1 VNNFL
6 IQQSAK
12 FFVLLLIAAAF
23 TGCSPSVYYDTPLE
37 FRNPEKYTSFMAS
50 YSLYLTGKK
59 FYLDPGH
66 GGEDR
71 RSKGPAGEAVEA
83 DLNLK
88 VGLYLRDFL
97 TQAGAIVYMS
107 RTKDTTVN
115 LRDRSR
121 LANESG
127 ADFFISI
134 HHNAPGAGAD
144 RFINYTST
152 YYHAKESDYEY
163 EPMERDMAKYIQRD
177 LAYAMR
183 NSGGLGSFD
192 GTYSDYWIY
201 PGAGFSVLRHTT
213 IPSVLVEGSFF
224 THEYEEQRLIIDEFN
239 KVQAWGIFRGIA
251 RYISQSIPK
260 VSLKE
265 KNHSNG
271 LYTAVFSI
279 SDTVQINPKSIRVF
293 SDSLETSDFIYQKD
307 DREITISFKTPG
319 ERLIKIIAAN
329 SRGNHA
335 FPYEEKILFTKD

>member
-1 VNNFL
+1 MNNFL
-6 IQQSAK
+6 LPGTGK
-12 FFVLLLIAAAF
+12 FSLLLLLTFIAA
-23 TGCSPSVYYDTPLE
+23 GCAPPVYFDTPLE
-37 FRNPEKYTSFMAS
+37 FRNREKYISFMET
-50 YSLYLTGKK
+50 YSPFFNGKK

-83 DLNLK
+83 DLNLR

-97 TQAGAIVYMS
+97 TEAGAVVYMS

-152 YYHAKESDYEY
+152 YYHAKEPDYEY
-163 EPMERDMAKYIQRD
+163 EPMERDLAKYIQRD

-201 PGAGFSVLRHTT
+201 PGAGFSVLRHTS
-213 IPSVLVEGSFF
+213 IPSILIEGSFF
-224 THEYEEQRLIIDEFN
+224 THEYEEKRLTIDEFN
-239 KVQAWGIFRGIA
+239 RTQAWGIFRGIA

-260 VSLKE
+260 VAFRE
-265 KNHSNG
+265 KTFKNG
-271 LYTAVFSI
+271 EYKAVFTV

-293 SDSLETSDFIYQKD
+293 ADSAETSDFLFDKERNELSIA
-307 DREITISFKTPG
+307 FKTPG

-329 SRGNHA
+329 TRGNHA